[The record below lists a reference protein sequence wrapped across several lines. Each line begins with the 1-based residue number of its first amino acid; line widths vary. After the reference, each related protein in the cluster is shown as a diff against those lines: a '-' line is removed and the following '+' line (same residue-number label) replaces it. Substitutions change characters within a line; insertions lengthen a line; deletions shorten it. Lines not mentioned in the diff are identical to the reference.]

1 MKNRIFLL
9 IFFILVAHLP
19 GKPFNINNEDDER
32 TVNPDGE
39 IYIFDSEGSQKGMI
53 HIPGFPNTIAFGKND
68 RNTLF
73 VTGREAF
80 CSVTCPS
87 QPEYKVLVL
96 TERGGQH
103 ENFAAAAL
111 KWLDRYA
118 SDNNLEIT
126 VINNTNA
133 IDEDY
138 LRNFK
143 VFIQLDYPPYNW
155 SEKAIPAFVRYI
167 EEGLGGWIG
176 FHHATLL
183 GEFDGYP
190 MWIWFSGFMGSI
202 RFDNYIAEKASARVN
217 VEDPGHPVMQG
228 VSSSFVLDN
237 DEWYTFNKSPRPN
250 VKVLA
255 TVDEST
261 YDPPS
266 DIKMGDHPVVW
277 VNEKMKARNAYFLMG
292 HDQSLFDSN
301 DFTRMFANAVR
312 WASGN

>member
-1 MKNRIFLL
+1 MKKRILL
-9 IFFILVAHLP
+9 IIVVMLVAQFP
-19 GKPFNINNEDDER
+19 GKTVYVSNEYEKKS
-32 TVNPDGE
+32 VKPDGD
-39 IYIFDSEGSQKGMI
+39 INVFDGGGRQKGII
-53 HIPGFPNTIAFGKND
+53 HIPEHPNPIAFGGNEMKP
-68 RNTLF
+68 LF
-73 VTGREAF
+73 VTGSEALYSAKYPF
-80 CSVTCPS
+80 

-103 ENFAAAAL
+103 ESFVAAAL

-118 SDNNLEIT
+118 ADNNLEIT
-126 VINNTNA
+126 VINNTNV

-138 LRNFK
+138 LRNYK

-190 MWIWFSGFMGSI
+190 MWTWFSDFMGSI
-202 RFDNYIAEKASARVN
+202 RFDNYIAAKASARVN
-217 VEDPGHPVMQG
+217 VEDSGHPVMQG
-228 VSSSFVLDN
+228 VSASFVLDN

-250 VKVLA
+250 VRVLA
-255 TVDEST
+255 SVDEST
-261 YDPPS
+261 YNPPS

-277 VNEKMKARNAYFLMG
+277 VNEEMKARNIYFLMG
-292 HDQSLFDSN
+292 HDQALFQSN
-301 DFTRMFANAVR
+301 DFARMFENAVR
-312 WASGN
+312 WASGK